1 MAAHTES
8 DESADLFWP
17 GYVDA
22 VTNLAINL
30 LFVIAV
36 MSIVVIAITMQIS
49 KMTDKTPVTEARQE
63 VVKSAA
69 AAVAG
74 DQTGHEQVRKLQQ
87 ALAESRQQLEQTLHE
102 LRQAQVS
109 LQKTQTQFTETVQA
123 RQNKPVDPKSANRVL
138 SLPQEGVVVVFSP
151 DVMTLS
157 PTETSELMALLRK
170 MATQSTGR
178 WEISAISPKGLSESV
193 RVAYYRVNAVR
204 NALLAN
210 GISSQAIDI
219 RIHESAQPE
228 ADNSKVLVRWL
239 P

>member
-8 DESADLFWP
+8 NDSADIFWP

-36 MSIVVIAITMQIS
+36 MSIVVIGVTLQIS
-49 KMTDKTPVTEARQE
+49 KMTDKTAVTETRQS
-63 VVKSAA
+63 VVKSAPA
-69 AAVAG
+69 AA
-74 DQTGHEQVRKLQQ
+74 DQASHEQVLKLQQ
-87 ALAESRQQLEQTLHE
+87 ALADANQQLQQTQRE
-102 LRQAQVS
+102 LRQVQGH
-109 LQKTQTQFTETVQA
+109 LQTTPGPFSDTVLA
-123 RQNKPVDPKSANRVL
+123 TQNKPVEPK
-138 SLPQEGVVVVFSP
+138 LPNLIQPLAQAGVVVLFSP
-151 DVMTLS
+151 DVVTLS
-157 PTETSELMALLRK
+157 PAEVADLMTRLK
-170 MATQSTGR
+170 KIVPQSGGR

-193 RVAYYRVNAVR
+193 RLAFYRVNAVR

-219 RIHESAQPE
+219 RVHESTQPE
-228 ADNSKVLVRWL
+228 ADNSKVLVRPL

>member
-1 MAAHTES
+1 MAANTES
-8 DESADLFWP
+8 DESANLFWP

-36 MSIVVIAITMQIS
+36 MSIVVIAIVLQVS
-49 KMTDKTPVTEARQE
+49 KMTDKTPVTEIRRG
-63 VVKSAA
+63 VVKSADP
-69 AAVAG
+69 AVAG
-74 DQTGHEQVRKLQQ
+74 DQTSHEQVRQLQQ
-87 ALAESRQQLEQTLHE
+87 ALAESRQQLEQTQHE
-102 LRQAQVS
+102 LRQTQVS
-109 LQKTQTQFTETVQA
+109 LQETQIQFNDMVQA
-123 RQNKPVDPKSANRVL
+123 RQNRPVDPKSANRVL
-138 SLPQEGVVVVFSP
+138 SLPQEGVVVLFSP

-157 PTETSELMALLRK
+157 ATETSELMALLRK
-170 MATQSTGR
+170 VATPIARR
-178 WEISAISPKGLSESV
+178 WEISAVSPKGLSEPV
-193 RVAYYRVNAVR
+193 RVAFYRVNAVR

-210 GISSQAIDI
+210 GISSQTIDI